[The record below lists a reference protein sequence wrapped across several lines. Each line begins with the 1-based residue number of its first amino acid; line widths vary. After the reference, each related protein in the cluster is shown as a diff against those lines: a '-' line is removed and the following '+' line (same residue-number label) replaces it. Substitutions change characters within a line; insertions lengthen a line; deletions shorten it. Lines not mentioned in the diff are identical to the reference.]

1 MVKKPIFLH
10 IRKKVRFF
18 LVLNTFFIIPNIT
31 FAESKI
37 YWNAQTDVF
46 SIQSMSTIREVL
58 DCIEA
63 NSDYIFV
70 YSDEVNSR
78 LSNKVS
84 ISTSDNNIDS
94 VLDELFEKTDL
105 EYKKNGRQI
114 IISAPTPQQRTNNS
128 SKNNIKVTGNVT
140 DEKGEPLIG
149 VTVVLKGDST
159 VNTITNLDGIYS
171 INVPNRHSELS
182 FSYVG
187 FVPKTID
194 VDGHSVL
201 NVVMVEDV
209 GQLDEVVV
217 VAYGAQKKESVVGS
231 ITTVAPEKLRT
242 GTTRSLSNNLAGVVS
257 GVIGVQR
264 SGEPGYDNSSFWIRG
279 ISSFQTGTTD
289 PLVLVD
295 GIERDLNNLNSA
307 TLL

>member
-128 SKNNIKVTGNVT
+128 SKNNI
-140 DEKGEPLIG
+140 D
-149 VTVVLKGDST
+149 DS
-159 VNTITNLDGIYS
+159 
-171 INVPNRHSELS
+171 
-182 FSYVG
+182 
-187 FVPKTID
+187 
-194 VDGHSVL
+194 
-201 NVVMVEDV
+201 
-209 GQLDEVVV
+209 
-217 VAYGAQKKESVVGS
+217 AESVPC
-231 ITTVAPEKLRT
+231 VAL
-242 GTTRSLSNNLAGVVS
+242 
-257 GVIGVQR
+257 
-264 SGEPGYDNSSFWIRG
+264 
-279 ISSFQTGTTD
+279 
-289 PLVLVD
+289 
-295 GIERDLNNLNSA
+295 
-307 TLL
+307 